1 MTDTPVVVGLTHR
14 LPASIEAALAV
25 RYDLRLPASDAPRS
39 APDIRALLAM
49 TDVLICTVADPIG
62 PEEMPNQPR
71 TRLIANYGVGVNHI
85 DLAAAQAHGILVTNT
100 PGVLTDAT
108 AELAVTLMLMAARR
122 TGEGERQLRAGM
134 WTGWEPTH
142 LPGMALSG
150 RTLGIVGMGRIGSET
165 ARRAACGLGMRV
177 QYYSRS
183 AVPPER
189 LAGFQATRVAELDQ
203 LVRTVDVLSLHCPLT
218 PDTYHLMDA
227 RRLGLMQP
235 HALLIN
241 TSRGAVVDEPELASA
256 LARGQLAGCG
266 LDVYEQ
272 EPAVHPAL
280 LESERAVLLPHMGS
294 ATIEARTAMGELV
307 MENIA
312 AWERGEQPPNVVN

>member
-1 MTDTPVVVGLTHR
+1 MTETPVVVGLTHR
-14 LPASIEAALAV
+14 LPASIEAALAA

-39 APDIRALLAM
+39 ARDIRGLLAT
-49 TDVLICTVADPIG
+49 TDVLVCTVADPIG
-62 PEEMPNQPR
+62 SEEFPDQPR

-85 DLAAAQAHGILVTNT
+85 DLAAAKARGIMVSNT

-108 AELAVTLMLMAARR
+108 AELAITLMLMVARR
-122 TGEGERQLRAGM
+122 TGEGERQLRAGK
-134 WTGWEPTH
+134 WAGWEPTH
-142 LPGMALSG
+142 LPGMALTG

-165 ARRAACGLGMRV
+165 ARRAACGLGMTV
-177 QYYSRS
+177 HYYSRS

-189 LAGFQATRVAELDQ
+189 LAGYQAKRFQELDQ
-203 LVRTVDVLSLHCPLT
+203 LVRAVDVLSLHCPLT

-241 TSRGAVVDEPELASA
+241 TSRGAVVDEPELAAA

-272 EPAVHPAL
+272 EPKVHPAL

-294 ATIEARTAMGELV
+294 ATIEARTAMGEMV
-307 MENIA
+307 IQNIA
-312 AWERGEQPPNVVN
+312 AWERGERPPNIVN